1 MALIKLPSYS
11 LVPREQS
18 RCRFSPAVNQQILRF
33 FWSFYASS
41 DREGYLRVFSLCHHT
56 LVIWFAPV
64 GLFLDRFCSGLFRD
78 SQRHFDADFYNSIR
92 VSTDW
97 GVLVFSYD
105 TIVSS
110 YVELIVSIFIDL
122 LLLISLCA

>member
-33 FWSFYASS
+33 FLSFYASS
-41 DREGYLRVFSLCHHT
+41 DREGYLRVFFFVSPY
-56 LVIWFAPV
+56 F
-64 GLFLDRFCSGLFRD
+64 GDLFCSRWVVLDRFCSGLFRD
-78 SQRHFDADFYNSIR
+78 SQRHFDADFFISIR
-92 VSTDW
+92 VCTDW